1 MYSIYYN
8 CRPLLFCVSFWSTG
22 ICLQNFGKFPLALVG
37 VALQC
42 FQQNFV
48 SYNLVRFLLELALY
62 DILLHSC
69 LADGSISTEASC
81 LVVFFLPW
89 KVKVREKITELHLP
103 SLFDDGWFLHWLDS
117 SITRVALHLQPKYL
131 LQLMLVVSQEKGKQC
146 DMMIIKLPHKK
157 TDFGNWYSNLLIF
170 VIGPIE
176 TIVKNAISP
185 FAL

>member
-1 MYSIYYN
+1 M
-8 CRPLLFCVSFWSTG
+8 
-22 ICLQNFGKFPLALVG
+22 
-37 VALQC
+37 
-42 FQQNFV
+42 
-48 SYNLVRFLLELALY
+48 
-62 DILLHSC
+62 
-69 LADGSISTEASC
+69 
-81 LVVFFLPW
+81 VVFFLPW

-170 VIGPIE
+170 VIGPIK
-176 TIVKNAISP
+176 TIVKNAICPFCPLRITSSP
-185 FAL
+185 PIRYISNGKLAPKFDLVFTFHWGFLSTYLLIIISGTHLLTIFWALQFTPSSCCDDTNFGKKMKA